1 MSVRSLRM
9 RHQNG
14 QIHVIPFGQI
24 QQVTNY
30 SRDWT
35 TMKFNLR
42 LALDT
47 DVELVRKTVKQVGLE
62 MMKDPDL
69 AAELYQ
75 PLKMQGVTEI
85 DSNGLVVRLKFT
97 ARPQQPTFVYR
108 EALKRIYKR
117 FQEKGIEFANTSVM
131 VQTRGEVQTPEEAAK
146 LATMAAAAQ
155 AGALSKTERNPD

>member
-1 MSVRSLRM
+1 MYKR
-9 RHQNG
+9 Q
-14 QIHVIPFGQI
+14 PFGQI

-47 DVELVRKTVKQVGLE
+47 DVDKVRKVVKQIGAE
-62 MMKDPDL
+62 MMQDPDL

-97 ARPQQPTFVYR
+97 AKPMQPTFVYR
-108 EALKRIYKR
+108 EALKRIYKQ
-117 FQEKGIEFANTSVM
+117 FALKGIEFANTSVM
-131 VQTRGEVQTPEEAAK
+131 VQTQTRGDPPSPEEAAR
-146 LATMAAAAQ
+146 LAALGAAAHAGAAQ
-155 AGALSKTERNPD
+155 AATES

>member
-1 MSVRSLRM
+1 M

-24 QQVTNY
+24 QQVTNF

-47 DVELVRKTVKQVGLE
+47 DVEKVRKIVKQIGLD
-62 MMKDPDL
+62 MMEDPAL
-69 AAELYQ
+69 SPEIYE

-85 DSNGLVVRLKFT
+85 DSNGVVVRLKFT
-97 ARPQQPTFVYR
+97 SKPRQPTLIYR
-108 EALKRIYKR
+108 DALKRIFKQ
-117 FQEKGIEFANTSVM
+117 FAAKGIEFANTSVM
-131 VQTRGEVQTPEEAAK
+131 VQTRGAEPATPEEAAK
-146 LATMAAAAQ
+146 LAALGAAAQ
-155 AGALSKTERNPD
+155 AGTTQNAAES

>member
-24 QQVTNY
+24 QQVTNF

-47 DVELVRKTVKQVGLE
+47 DVEKVRKVVKQIGVDMIKE
-62 MMKDPDL
+62 PEL

-85 DSNGLVVRLKFT
+85 NSNGLVVRLKFT
-97 ARPQQPTFVYR
+97 AKPNQPSFIYR
-108 EALKRIYKR
+108 EAMKRIYKQFAER
-117 FQEKGIEFANTSVM
+117 GIEFANTSVM
-131 VQTRGEVQTPEEAAK
+131 VQTRGEPPTLEDAARVAA
-146 LATMAAAAQ
+146 LGATRQ
-155 AGALSKTERNPD
+155 